1 MQLVTIVQKI
11 NGKLAGEMLTYD
23 MLKDYLDEVIDD
35 INAKLNSN
43 YPVFSDFNSTD
54 YPTQYPDYNFFPDR
68 FIRSVVV
75 LGAAY
80 KYFIM
85 DEEGI
90 QTAQQ
95 YGWDYKDNLFRME
108 RDYSDQVPE
117 IYQADYNGSVEFD
130 TEDETDQTPFYFPIF
145 Y

>member
-95 YGWDYKDNLFRME
+95 YGWDYKDNLFTME

-130 TEDETDQTPFYFPIF
+130 IEDDTDQTPFYFPIF